1 MQSTKKM
8 EKMPG
13 DQFCL
18 RWNNHQPNLI
28 SVFSSLLQ
36 NDQMVDVTL
45 ILDNREIHA
54 HKIVLSACSPF
65 FQVDPF
71 FFFRIKFILF
81 VYIEKRFDLCVI
93 CDDNCVIVFQPIRI
107 SSYEMH
113 ANIQSLFWLALN
125 TFI

>member
-1 MQSTKKM
+1 MYDISFVSGLSALGENSKINKLLNNPAFFSVPHDISRQIVGI
-8 EKMPG
+8 KMPG

-18 RWNNHQPNLI
+18 RWNNHHPNLI

-65 FQVDPF
+65 FQVTTT
-71 FFFRIKFILF
+71 
-81 VYIEKRFDLCVI
+81 
-93 CDDNCVIVFQPIRI
+93 N
-107 SSYEMH
+107 
-113 ANIQSLFWLALN
+113 
-125 TFI
+125 